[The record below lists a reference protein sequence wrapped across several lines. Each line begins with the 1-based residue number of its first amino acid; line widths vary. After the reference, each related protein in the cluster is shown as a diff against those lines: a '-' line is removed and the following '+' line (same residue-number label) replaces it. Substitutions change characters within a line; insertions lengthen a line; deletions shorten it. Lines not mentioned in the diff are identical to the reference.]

1 MLKPNKRK
9 TLMDSLSILVP
20 LKVRTELNL
29 LADFKDFTS
38 HRWVNRCIWADFKDY
53 TSHRWENRCIWAALR
68 TIHHIDGRII
78 SVYGNLISFVILLC
92 SIYWRTLKTIHHID
106 GKIIHV
112 YGNLIIFVFL
122 FVVYIS
128 QFMF

>member
-1 MLKPNKRK
+1 
-9 TLMDSLSILVP
+9 MDSLSILVP

-29 LADFKDFTS
+29 LADFKD
-38 HRWVNRCIWADFKDY
+38 Y
-53 TSHRWENRCIWAALR
+53 TSHRWIISVYGRTLR

-78 SVYGNLISFVILLC
+78 NVYGNLISFVILFYLLC
-92 SIYWRTLKTIHHID
+92 SIYWWTLKTIHHID
-106 GKIIHV
+106 GKIICV

-128 QFMF
+128 QFMFRGFA